1 MRIVH
6 LLFAAATASSLAAS
20 AFAQLPPKATPATV
34 QTKDAAPAR
43 TGALP
48 QSQAEANR
56 LSDAFVS
63 VADKVGPSV
72 VQIDVTV
79 RDESADQ
86 VLRWLGGGRGDSP
99 VARGT
104 GSGVLFSPEGA
115 ILTNNH
121 VIEGALTISVHLRDG
136 RVLPAR
142 LLGRDPD
149 TDLAVVKIDATGL
162 VPAHFADSDAARVGE
177 WVVAI
182 GSPFGFTNTVTA
194 GILSAKG
201 RGNLSENQIEDF
213 LQTDA
218 SINQGNS
225 GGPLCDLDGKVLGI
239 NAMILGTRTGSFG
252 IGFAIPSNMARRVAE
267 QITKTGH
274 VERAT
279 IGVQAQD
286 LTPDLAAAFKLDV
299 RAGALV
305 DQVMPEGAASKAGV
319 KPGDVIAAVAGHQV
333 HDRVDLMREI
343 LSHDV
348 GESAQLEIIRGGKH
362 YGASV
367 TLGAR
372 HEEPVAPVPAQ
383 QQGVPQVG
391 MGLRVRDLTPQQAQQ
406 IGYTPRG
413 GTATIITDVAP
424 GSSADRASLKAG
436 DVIVECDGKPD
447 PTASDV
453 QKAANDG
460 ELVVRVQRRGSA
472 FYAALKK

>member
-1 MRIVH
+1 MH
-6 LLFAAATASSLAAS
+6 ALGALAALAFFSAPAAAQTT
-20 AFAQLPPKATPATV
+20 PKATPASAT
-34 QTKDAAPAR
+34 TKDAPPVHVAPVA
-43 TGALP
+43 
-48 QSQAEANR
+48 SQAEAQR
-56 LSDAFVS
+56 LSDTFVA
-63 VADKVGPSV
+63 VADKVSPSV

-79 RDESADQ
+79 REESAEQ
-86 VLRWLGGGRGDSP
+86 MLRWLGRGDSP

-104 GSGVLFSPEGA
+104 GSGVVFSPEGA

-121 VIEGALTISVHLRDG
+121 VIDGALTISVHLRDG
-136 RVLPAR
+136 RVLPGR
-142 LLGRDPD
+142 LLGRDPE
-149 TDLAVVKIDATGL
+149 TDLAVVKVDATGL

-182 GSPFGFTNTVTA
+182 GSPFGFSNTVTA

-225 GGPLCDLDGKVLGI
+225 GGPLCDLNGQVLGI
-239 NAMILGTRTGSFG
+239 NAMILGTRVGSFG

-286 LTPDLAAAFKLDV
+286 LTPDLAAGFKLDV
-299 RAGALV
+299 RAGALI
-305 DQVMPEGAASKAGV
+305 DQVTPEGPAAHAGL
-319 KPGDVIAAVAGHQV
+319 KPGDVIAAVSGHAV

-343 LSHDV
+343 LGHDV
-348 GESAQLEIIRGGKH
+348 GQSLLLEVIRGGKH
-362 YGASV
+362 YGSNV
-367 TLGAR
+367 TTVAR
-372 HEEPVAPVPAQ
+372 HEEPVEPVPVQ

-391 MGLRVRDLTPQQAQQ
+391 LGLRVRDVTAQQASQV
-406 IGYTPRG
+406 GYTAHTPSV
-413 GTATIITDVAP
+413 TVITDVSP

-436 DVIVECDGKPD
+436 DIIVECDGKAD
-447 PTASDV
+447 PTADDV
-453 QKAANDG
+453 QKAAGDG
-460 ELVVRVQRRGSA
+460 EVILRVQRRGSA

>member
-1 MRIVH
+1 MRIAY
-6 LLFAAATASSLAAS
+6 LLVAAATVSTFVGGP
-20 AFAQLPPKATPATV
+20 AFAQQPPKATPATV
-34 QTKDAAPAR
+34 QTKDAAPPR
-43 TGALP
+43 PGAIA
-48 QSQAEANR
+48 QSQAEAQR
-56 LSDAFVS
+56 LSDAFVA

-79 RDESADQ
+79 REEGADQ
-86 VLRWLGGGRGDSP
+86 VLRWLGGRGDSP

-121 VIEGALTISVHLRDG
+121 VIDGALTIAVHLRDG
-136 RVLPAR
+136 RVVPAR

-149 TDLAVVKIDATGL
+149 TDLAVIKIDATGL

-182 GSPFGFTNTVTA
+182 GSPFGFSNTVTA

-279 IGVQAQD
+279 IGIQAQD

-299 RAGALV
+299 RAGARV
-305 DQVMPEGAASKAGV
+305 DQVQSDAPAAKAGV
-319 KPGDVIAAVAGHQV
+319 KPGDVIAAVGGHPV

-348 GESAQLEIIRGGKH
+348 GDSAVLEIIRGGKH
-362 YGASV
+362 YGANV

-372 HEEPVAPVPAQ
+372 HEEPVEPVPVQ

-391 MGLRVRDLTPQQAQQ
+391 MGLRVRDLTAQQAQQ
-406 IGYTPRG
+406 VGYTHG
-413 GTATIITDVAP
+413 GGATVITDVSP

-436 DVIVECDGKPD
+436 DIIVECDGIPN
-447 PTASDV
+447 PTAADV
-453 QKAANDG
+453 QKAAADG
-460 ELVVRVQRRGSA
+460 ELIVRVQRRGSA